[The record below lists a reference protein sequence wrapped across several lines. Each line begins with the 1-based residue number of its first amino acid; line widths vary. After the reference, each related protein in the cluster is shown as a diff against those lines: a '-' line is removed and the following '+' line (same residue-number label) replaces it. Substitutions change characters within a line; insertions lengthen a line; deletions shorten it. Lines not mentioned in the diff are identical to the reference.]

1 VKFLLFPLRLC
12 IGWGLSPRLLGL
24 IGATMLVLL
33 RVSIGWHFY
42 SEGVDKLDARN
53 WSAAPFFSNAK
64 GPFAEQYRQLVWDS
78 DGRLRLDREATMMS
92 WAVFREQ
99 TAEHYGFSEDL
110 QAPLIEQK
118 ELIVQTA
125 KQESRSLSDEE
136 TATVK
141 AIDQKLR
148 LHASQRV
155 QAQENYIKAV
165 AQYDWVL
172 SENASNLEE
181 FILGRDRI
189 TELDTDAHEKPIRD
203 GVTSLGGQ
211 RETIRREWRQK
222 GASALGQINTIW
234 GSYESAQNAMASE
247 EQALAEPPLRLVPP
261 PTNSIDTSIIDPIVP
276 YFDFAIG
283 LCLLLGLFTPVA
295 ALAAAGFLG
304 SVFLSQFP
312 PGTGPTSSYYQL
324 VECMACLVLAGTGA
338 GRFAGLDYFL
348 HLIVRKVWGVQAQK
362 A

>member
-1 VKFLLFPLRLC
+1 LDRRTIPSLSPSWTYRFVKFLLFPLRLC

-42 SEGVDKLDARN
+42 SEGVDKLDAGN

-78 DGRLRLDREATMMS
+78 DGRLRLDRDATMMS

-99 TAEHYGFSEDL
+99 ITEHYGFSED
-110 QAPLIEQK
+110 QK
-118 ELIVQTA
+118 
-125 KQESRSLSDEE
+125 
-136 TATVK
+136 
-141 AIDQKLR
+141 
-148 LHASQRV
+148 V

-165 AQYDWVL
+165 EQYDWVL

-189 TELDTDAHEKPIRD
+189 TKLDTDAHEKQMRD
-203 GVTSLGGQ
+203 GVSSLGGQ

-222 GASALGQINTIW
+222 GASALRQIDTIW
-234 GSYESAQNAMASE
+234 GSYESAQNAVASE
-247 EQALAEPPLRLVPP
+247 EQAAAERPLRLVPP
-261 PTNSIDTSIIDPIVP
+261 PTNLIDTSIVDPIVP

-283 LCLLLGLFTPVA
+283 LCLLFGLFTPVA

-304 SVFLSQFP
+304 SVFLSQLP
-312 PGTGPTSSYYQL
+312 PGTGPGSSNYQL

-338 GRFAGLDYFL
+338 GRFAGLDFFL
-348 HLIVRKVWGVQAQK
+348 HLIVRKVWGGQAQK

>member
-42 SEGVDKLDARN
+42 SEGVDKLDAGN

-78 DGRLRLDREATMMS
+78 DGRLRLDRDATMMS

-99 TAEHYGFSEDL
+99 ITEHYGFSED
-110 QAPLIEQK
+110 QK
-118 ELIVQTA
+118 
-125 KQESRSLSDEE
+125 
-136 TATVK
+136 
-141 AIDQKLR
+141 
-148 LHASQRV
+148 V

-165 AQYDWVL
+165 EQYDWVL

-181 FILGRDRI
+181 FILGRDRM
-189 TELDTDAHEKPIRD
+189 TKLDTDAHEKQMRD
-203 GVTSLGGQ
+203 GVSSLGGQ

-222 GASALGQINTIW
+222 GASALRQIDTIW
-234 GSYESAQNAMASE
+234 GSYESAQNALASE
-247 EQALAEPPLRLVPP
+247 EQAAAERPLRLVPP
-261 PTNSIDTSIIDPIVP
+261 PTNLIDTSIVDPIVP

-283 LCLLLGLFTPVA
+283 LCLLFGLFTPVA

-304 SVFLSQFP
+304 SVFLSQIP
-312 PGTGPTSSYYQL
+312 PGTGPGSSNYQL

-338 GRFAGLDYFL
+338 GRFAGMDYFL
-348 HLIVRKVWGVQAQK
+348 HLIIRKVWGVQAPK